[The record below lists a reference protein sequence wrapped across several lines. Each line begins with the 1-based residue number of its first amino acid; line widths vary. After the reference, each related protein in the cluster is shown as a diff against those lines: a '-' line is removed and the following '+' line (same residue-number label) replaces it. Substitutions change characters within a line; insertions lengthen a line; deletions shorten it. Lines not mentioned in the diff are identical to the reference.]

1 MVEKVWEEKELTKM
15 VLTWFYIWQSD
26 IQLKCTIINAQI
38 CWLSSL

>member
-26 IQLKCTIINAQI
+26 IQLKGTIINAQI